1 MRILLVEDN
10 KQLGEGIKTLL
21 EQSYSVD
28 HVLNGED
35 AILAVKSYIYDLA
48 ILDLSLPDID
58 GLDVLREMRGSKLSL
73 PVLILTA
80 RGNLDDRITGLD
92 RGADD
97 YMAKPFEFSEL
108 EARIRALLR
117 RLSMEKTS
125 QLKLGAVQFDLRNN
139 RVTANGITVDLSA
152 RETMVLRALMM
163 ANGRVLSK
171 PQLLDTITNLEA
183 DVSENAVEQYVS
195 RLRKKLGQ
203 HGISISVARG
213 LGYHLS
219 ETA

>member
-1 MRILLVEDN
+1 MRILLIEDN
-10 KQLGEGIKTLL
+10 VQLGEGLKTLL
-21 EQSYSVD
+21 EQSYAVD

-35 AILAVKSYIYDLA
+35 ALLAVKSHTYDLA
-48 ILDLSLPDID
+48 ILDLSLPDMD
-58 GLDVLREMRGSKLSL
+58 GLDVLREIRGSKMSL
-73 PVLILTA
+73 PILLLTA
-80 RGNLDDRITGLD
+80 RGKLDDRIAGLD

-125 QLKLGAVQFDLRNN
+125 QLKLGSIQFDLRNN
-139 RVTANGITVDLSA
+139 RVTADDTTIELSA
-152 RETMVLRALMM
+152 RETMVLRALML

-171 PQLLDTITNLEA
+171 PQLLDTITNLED

-195 RLRKKLGQ
+195 RLRKKLQQ
-203 HGISISVARG
+203 HGISINAARG